1 MASEGTRWDVKL
13 RGCGVVKTTASNQ
26 MAGKRGHWSKGE
38 GCGASGANPF
48 KSTKVGAPCSWS
60 AGNRRAGRRLLR
72 QSSSKWGAGLPAEGL
87 GSHGRCLGGGVIDRT

>member
-13 RGCGVVKTTASNQ
+13 RGCGVVKTTVANQ

-38 GCGASGANPF
+38 GCEASRASPF

-60 AGNRRAGRRLLR
+60 AVNRRAGRRLLR
-72 QSSSKWGAGLPAEGL
+72 AEQFQVG
-87 GSHGRCLGGGVIDRT
+87 GRASCRGTGEPWKVFGRGRH